1 MCQALRGSPISV
13 HHHRGQCYLRTPR
26 LSAPIIRSNPPPNTE
41 TQPNFSITQDH
52 DPAWGSSTLPE
63 KLLRV
68 PARIRLQALTPFFL
82 RSMYFSKPAS
92 TYPFSVP
99 SRCIVSNPGA
109 SFEGPGHP
117 AFEMRSSRRGGPAPR
132 RGRRVGA
139 SEQTAG
145 LTAPTTPL
153 TAFSTDP

>member
-52 DPAWGSSTLPE
+52 DPAWGSSMLPE

-99 SRCIVSNPGA
+99 SRCIVSNPEHLSKDLGTQPLKCDHQ
-109 SFEGPGHP
+109 EGEAPPPDAAGGSEP
-117 AFEMRSSRRGGPAPR
+117 VSRRLA
-132 RGRRVGA
+132 
-139 SEQTAG
+139 
-145 LTAPTTPL
+145 
-153 TAFSTDP
+153 